1 MWVAYEIEQ
10 GDEMVS
16 AEIIHLVGPFA
27 SEEEAKNFCGSLWG
41 SLWWGVMKLEDP
53 NEVKMEK

>member
-16 AEIIHLVGPFA
+16 DEIIRLVGPFA
-27 SEEEAKNFCGSLWG
+27 SEEEAKNFCG